1 MNAGR
6 AYKIFHDLD
15 NDQYTLEEK
24 AVAIYTIM
32 NMATHNSVR
41 KDAFI
46 SWYIVMVSRE
56 RRPLLLKETQFLACK
71 D

>member
-46 SWYIVMVSRE
+46 S
-56 RRPLLLKETQFLACK
+56 ACK
-71 D
+71 WLWNQHFTWEQHESEVIK

>member
-1 MNAGR
+1 MATAK

-24 AVAIYTIM
+24 AVAIYMIM
-32 NMATHNSVR
+32 DMATHNSVK

-46 SWYIVMVSRE
+46 N
-56 RRPLLLKETQFLACK
+56 ACK
-71 D
+71 WLWNQQFEWKESET